1 MEPASGAEA
10 AAARLLNQAFRKH
23 ARFGRPLVTLKMA
36 TSLDGRVA
44 TAGGDSKWISGEQSR
59 SLVHRW
65 RSEADAIAVGI
76 GTACA
81 DDPLLTA
88 RGSEAERQPLR
99 VVYDSSAR
107 LPPGSQLLASLDV
120 APVLVFVSPE
130 AEPARVAALRDA
142 GAEVAVAGGAD
153 RPSRLLSSL
162 ADLGRRQITSLLL
175 EGGPTLAGG
184 FAAAGEIDEVR
195 LFIAPLLLGGGRA
208 AIEGPGVERVADATR
223 ALAADAE
230 RVGDDLLIRARLR
243 EW

>member
-1 MEPASGAEA
+1 M
-10 AAARLLNQAFRKH
+10 RR
-23 ARFGRPLVTLKMA
+23 
-36 TSLDGRVA
+36 
-44 TAGGDSKWISGEQSR
+44 AGGDSKWISGEQSR
-59 SLVHRW
+59 ALVHRW
-65 RSEADAIAVGI
+65 RAEADAIAVGI

-99 VVYDSSAR
+99 VVFDSAR
-107 LPPGSQLLASLDV
+107 PAAARLAAARDASTSHRCSSSSRPKPSPP
-120 APVLVFVSPE
+120 
-130 AEPARVAALRDA
+130 ALRRCA
-142 GAEVAVAGGAD
+142 MPERRSLVAGGAD
-153 RPSRLLSSL
+153 RPSRLLAAL
-162 ADLGRRQITSLLL
+162 ADLGRREITSLLL